1 MLSGHTLAV
10 KRVSLTCTAA
20 VVRLVVLVEG
30 AVVLCCD
37 LVRGGIHEDLS
48 TDVERK
54 LLTAT
59 LHWNGSMQ
67 SGICFNGGVLLHV

>member
-10 KRVSLTCTAA
+10 KQVSLTCTAA

-30 AVVLCCD
+30 TVVLGCD

-48 TDVERK
+48 TDVKRK

-59 LHWNGSMQ
+59 LHWNGGMQ